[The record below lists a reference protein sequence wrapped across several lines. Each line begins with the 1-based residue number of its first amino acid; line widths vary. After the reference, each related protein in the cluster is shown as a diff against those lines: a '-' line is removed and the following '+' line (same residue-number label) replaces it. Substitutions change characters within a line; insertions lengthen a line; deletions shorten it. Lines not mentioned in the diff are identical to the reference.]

1 MVSDCS
7 FFFGGCHTKNLP
19 WNQSRFV
26 THFASSPG
34 FRPKLFQA
42 GPPKPSRHRV
52 ASLYSCSH
60 QLRPPGERF
69 TPFTVSPPK
78 IHSNL
83 VMLDPSMASGFLW
96 PYSRISSYS
105 SRANLF
111 LAAMLGSH
119 GINGHQGYQQ
129 DFSTPAWDHIL
140 KTPHLMKQNNNIDQ
154 YWCCCFICFHSE
166 VDQAAIIDPG
176 SPSPSI
182 CWSTEIPGVKRVA
195 LHLRQT
201 LGTPTSTLH
210 TFIMIFRISMFT

>member
-1 MVSDCS
+1 MLDRWTLD
-7 FFFGGCHTKNLP
+7 FGVPLGALGAK
-19 WNQSRFV
+19 Q
-26 THFASSPG
+26 
-34 FRPKLFQA
+34 
-42 GPPKPSRHRV
+42 
-52 ASLYSCSH
+52 
-60 QLRPPGERF
+60 
-69 TPFTVSPPK
+69 
-78 IHSNL
+78 
-83 VMLDPSMASGFLW
+83 DPSMASGFLW

-140 KTPHLMKQNNNIDQ
+140 KTPHLMKQNKNSDQ
-154 YWCCCFICFHSE
+154 YWCCCFICFHS
-166 VDQAAIIDPG
+166 VDQAAIIDPR

-182 CWSTEIPGVKRVA
+182 CWSTEIPGVKQVA

-210 TFIMIFRISMFT
+210 TFIMICRISMFTKRHKIRCVPPFQNKSKYI

>member
-1 MVSDCS
+1 MSYKKPPLKPVKVCDPFCFISGIS
-7 FFFGGCHTKNLP
+7 AQIIPSWATQTISAQSRISVLMFTSASTTWWAFHALYGEPTKNP
-19 WNQSRFV
+19 QQFGDV
-26 THFASSPG
+26 
-34 FRPKLFQA
+34 
-42 GPPKPSRHRV
+42 GPFHG
-52 ASLYSCSH
+52 
-60 QLRPPGERF
+60 LR
-69 TPFTVSPPK
+69 
-78 IHSNL
+78 
-83 VMLDPSMASGFLW
+83 ASGFLW